1 MRRLLTALIATLFTL
16 TLANAQTTVRVQGY
30 GGQDPAIVQRLI
42 DEVIGKDLAAK
53 GITIKYEPIETDY
66 NTVLV
71 NSLSA
76 GTAGDVFYVPGEVA
90 PGFIATGK
98 LMPLEGVIDTSEFL
112 DNLNAVFTQDGHVYG
127 IAKDFNTLA
136 VFYNEDLFD
145 AAGVEYPSAD
155 DDWNAFTE
163 KLTRVAALDP
173 DVYGAC
179 LAADTARLGAF
190 AFANGWTTFKDDG
203 SVDLTSPPFAEA
215 FDLYTGLVTK
225 GVAAQPSD
233 LGAGWPGD
241 CLAREQAAVAIEGAW
256 ILGFLRDN
264 APNLH
269 YGATFLPKSPTTGKS
284 GNYIFTV
291 AWAINADTK
300 VKDAATEVLKALT
313 SPEAQQFIL
322 EQGLA
327 IPSRKALADNAYFQ
341 QDSAEARANK
351 IVFEGASHGNVYG
364 FQFGKV
370 GTDYMNP
377 INNAITAVM
386 TGAANSQAALKQAQ
400 DDLSSLL
407 KRATP

>member
-1 MRRLLTALIATLFTL
+1 MRRLLIALLATLFAFSW
-16 TLANAQTTVRVQGY
+16 ANAQTIVRVQGY

-42 DEVIGKDLAAK
+42 DEVIGKDLAAQ

-98 LMPLEGVIDTSEFL
+98 LLPLEGLVDTSAFIDT
-112 DNLNAVFTQDGHVYG
+112 LNAVFTQDGHVYG

-136 VFYNEDLFD
+136 VFYNKDIFD
-145 AAGVEYPSAD
+145 AAGAEYPNAD
-155 DDWNAFTE
+155 DDWNSFEA
-163 KLTRVAALDP
+163 KLTKVASLKP
-173 DVYGAC
+173 DLYGAC

-190 AFANGWTTFKDDG
+190 AFANGWTPFTADG
-203 SVDLTSPPFAEA
+203 KADITSPAFAQA
-215 FDLYTGLVTK
+215 FDFYTGLVTK
-225 GVAAQPSD
+225 GLAVQPAD
-233 LGAGWPGD
+233 VGAGWPGD

-264 APNLH
+264 APNLQ
-269 YGATFLPKSPTTGKS
+269 YGASFLPKSPNTGKS
-284 GNYIFTV
+284 GNFIYTV

-300 VKDAATEVLKALT
+300 VQDAAVKVLEALT

-327 IPSRKALADNAYFQ
+327 IPSRKALADNAYFK
-341 QDSAEARANK
+341 QDTAEAQANK

-370 GTDYMNP
+370 GTDYMGP
-377 INNAITAVM
+377 INNAMTAVM
-386 TGAANSQAALKQAQ
+386 TKASGSEAALKQAQ
-400 DDLSSLL
+400 TDLDALL
-407 KRATP
+407 QRATP